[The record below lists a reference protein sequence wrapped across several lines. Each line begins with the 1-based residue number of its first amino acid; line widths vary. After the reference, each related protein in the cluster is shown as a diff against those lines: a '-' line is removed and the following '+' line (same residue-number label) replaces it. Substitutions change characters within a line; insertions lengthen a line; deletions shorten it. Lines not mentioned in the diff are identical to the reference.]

1 MTKRHAKTGE
11 NLPSDREKIDKA
23 NKVVDEL
30 LETKAYQEET
40 LKRHE
45 TQLAKLKV
53 TTASLQEAV
62 AWRESQIRALNKSED
77 YLKAEIA
84 QLERAIASNGEALN
98 WRGEQVEELERKVV
112 AIAELER
119 KLISREETLMLRGE
133 QVEQLKRDVEYLQG
147 QLAAISGQ
155 LREVSSHLEDTLASP
170 GWKFVLWVRQIKYR
184 ILPEGT
190 ERHAA
195 YEKLM
200 IRVRSRLGG

>member
-1 MTKRHAKTGE
+1 MTKRHAKTGD
-11 NLPSDREKIDKA
+11 NLLSDREKIDKA

-30 LETKAYQEET
+30 LETKAYQEER
-40 LKRHE
+40 LKWHE

-53 TTASLQEAV
+53 TNASLQEAV
-62 AWRESQIRALNKSED
+62 AWRESQVHALKKSED

-98 WRGEQVEELERKVV
+98 WRGEQVEELEQASV
-112 AIAELER
+112 
-119 KLISREETLMLRGE
+119 SQGETLTWLGKE
-133 QVEQLKRDVEYLQG
+133 LDQEVEQHKRDVEYLKG
-147 QLAAISGQ
+147 QLAAISDQ
-155 LREVSSHLEDTLASP
+155 LRGVSSHLDDTLRST